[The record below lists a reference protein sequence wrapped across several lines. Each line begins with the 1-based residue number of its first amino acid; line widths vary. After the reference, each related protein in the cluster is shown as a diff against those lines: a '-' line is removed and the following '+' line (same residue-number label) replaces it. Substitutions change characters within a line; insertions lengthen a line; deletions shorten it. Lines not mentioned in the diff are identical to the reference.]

1 MSQPHPTEEARYDR
15 GSIFWFQRF
24 LNDGLLNPKSS
35 EFQSCVAVCRVVRLS
50 HGIVQWVALL
60 FSSKISTS
68 VNYGAPQVRSF
79 RKKVVHLYRSMPR
92 KALKY
97 TACCIRAGGIFAANV
112 RCAHRS
118 VRVVVHTACLCGWL
132 FLFCFLDFSFFFER
146 PRDFGE
152 INKTRTSTSSKLC
165 TAYDT
170 CIALLKKKNAGARD
184 SLYYA
189 GLLPSSHPVVDASA
203 KAPCNARSS
212 ASFGF
217 QR

>member
-1 MSQPHPTEEARYDR
+1 M
-15 GSIFWFQRF
+15 
-24 LNDGLLNPKSS
+24 
-35 EFQSCVAVCRVVRLS
+35 
-50 HGIVQWVALL
+50 
-60 FSSKISTS
+60 
-68 VNYGAPQVRSF
+68 RSF

-203 KAPCNARSS
+203 KAHCNARSS